1 MTWAIV
7 WLIVGV
13 IGVVVGAPPILA
25 LFLVGEGLIKG
36 QVKPGALKT
45 AYVGLGLMIV
55 SLIGLVYVIV
65 QDVP

>member
-1 MTWAIV
+1 MTWAVV

-25 LFLVGEGLIKG
+25 MFLVGEGLMKG

-45 AYVGLGLMIV
+45 AYVGTGLMIV
-55 SLIGLVYVIV
+55 SLVGLIYVIV
-65 QDVP
+65 QDLP

>member
-1 MTWAIV
+1 MTWAVV

-13 IGVVVGAPPILA
+13 IGVVVGFPPICA
-25 LFLVGEGLIKG
+25 LFLVGEGLVKG

-45 AYVGLGLMIV
+45 AYVGMGLMII
-55 SLIGLVYVIV
+55 SLVGLIYVIV